1 MQLIQILLPLYN
13 NQKEAFPTDTFT
25 HIRQE
30 LTDKFGGITAFSRAP
45 ATGLWKENE
54 EKTVKDEIIIYEV
67 MAEILEQAWWQN
79 YKESLEKTFRQ
90 EEILIR
96 TWEIQVL

>member
-13 NQKEAFPTDTFT
+13 NENNIFPADIFTD
-25 HIRQE
+25 IRRE
-30 LTDKFGGITAFSRAP
+30 LTEKFGGITTYSQAP

-54 EKTVKDEIIIYEV
+54 DKTVQDTIITYEV
-67 MAEILEQAWWQN
+67 MVDTLDQEWWQH
-79 YKESLEKTFRQ
+79 YKAKLEKIFRQ

-96 TWEIQVL
+96 SWAIQVL

>member
-13 NQKEAFPTDTFT
+13 NQKEPFAQTVFNE
-25 HIRQE
+25 IQQE
-30 LTDKFGGITAFSRAP
+30 LTEKFGGITSFSRAP

-67 MAEILEQAWWQN
+67 MAETLDRNWWQH
-79 YKESLEKTFRQ
+79 YKAILEKTFRQ

-96 TWEIQVL
+96 AWEIQVL

>member
-13 NQKEAFPTDTFT
+13 NQKEPFPQTVFT

-30 LTDKFGGITAFSRAP
+30 LTEKFGGITAFSRSP

-67 MAEILEQAWWQN
+67 MAESLDLEWWQC
-79 YKESLEKTFRQ
+79 YKVNLEETFRQ
-90 EEILIR
+90 DEILIR
-96 TWEIQVL
+96 TWEVQVI